1 MQKVGIDAL
10 LTFKVLNEMK
20 WNQGRQTDGIRV
32 ELKQRGERSWELNQ
46 ENFESREKKRKKR

>member
-46 ENFESREKKRKKR
+46 ENFKSREKKRKKR